1 MVVELSSV
9 QVEDVKNPNSGPS
22 TASTTNSTFN
32 YGRDILDIPSG
43 ELSATNNAVNLQD
56 AIAILKMIV
65 GLDVNGSGRAL
76 SPYQTIA
83 ADYDGKDGVGLPD
96 AIAVLKHVVGLTA
109 PDPSWVFFNEAN
121 ASPTAV
127 AATVGVDVASHVG
140 LVGVLRGDVDGSFAG
155 AVGATPLNE
164 TYFDTHSLN
173 HAQFGIY
180 P

>member
-1 MVVELSSV
+1 MFNKSDLQSSAV
-9 QVEDVKNPNSGPS
+9 DTTIP
-22 TASTTNSTFN
+22 ASTPTHRAIPASEVTATNS
-32 YGRDILDIPSG
+32 
-43 ELSATNNAVNLQD
+43 AVNLQD
-56 AIAILKMIV
+56 AIATLKMIV
-65 GLDVNGSGRAL
+65 GLDVNGSGRVL

-109 PDPSWVFFNEAN
+109 PDPSWVFFNETN

-155 AVGATPLNE
+155 AAGSAQLPRE
-164 TYFDTHSLN
+164 YFDTNALN